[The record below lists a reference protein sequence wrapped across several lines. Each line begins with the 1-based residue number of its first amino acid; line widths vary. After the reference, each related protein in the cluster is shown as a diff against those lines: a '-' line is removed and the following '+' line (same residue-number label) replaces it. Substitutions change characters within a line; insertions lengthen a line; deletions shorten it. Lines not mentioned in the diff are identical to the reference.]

1 MPKKYKILFVDDDA
15 VFRSSMSEEL
25 RQSAFEVIEAESEK
39 QAEELFAKEKF
50 DLAVVNLI
58 MEYADSGFRLCY
70 HIKRQHPEMPII
82 LCSSINSQIGI
93 SFSMESEAE
102 RSWIKA
108 ESFLD
113 KPIRFEQLLA
123 EIESHLGCDTVH
135 H

>member
-1 MPKKYKILFVDDDA
+1 
-15 VFRSSMSEEL
+15 L
-25 RQSAFEVIEAESEK
+25 RDSNFDVIEAESEK
-39 QAEELFAKEKF
+39 LAEELIAKEKF
-50 DLAVVNLI
+50 DLAVVNLR

-70 HIKRQHPEMPII
+70 HIKKKYPDMPTI
-82 LCSSINSQIGI
+82 LCSAINSEIGM

-108 ESFLD
+108 DSFLD

-123 EIESHLGCDTVH
+123 EIESHLGCGAAAH